1 MFAVALLQ
9 SGLGKFA
16 QYGLGKFAQY
26 KENTPTFEGE
36 ARVGSRL

>member
-9 SGLGKFA
+9 S
-16 QYGLGKFAQY
+16 GLGKFAQY